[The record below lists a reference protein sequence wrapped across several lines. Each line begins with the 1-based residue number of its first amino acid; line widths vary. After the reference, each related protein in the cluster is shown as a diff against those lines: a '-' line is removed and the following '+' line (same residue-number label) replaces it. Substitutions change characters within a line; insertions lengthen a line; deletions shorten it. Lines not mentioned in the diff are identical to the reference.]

1 MCHYIHATVI
11 LHFLGN
17 FSISGRVI
25 VSPEEASRLNGVYP
39 VKFDIKGAYGVAI
52 NWSDGHFA
60 DIYSFDTLK
69 QIAKE

>member
-1 MCHYIHATVI
+1 M
-11 LHFLGN
+11 
-17 FSISGRVI
+17 SGRVI
-25 VSPEEASRLNGVYP
+25 VTAEEAARLNGVHP
-39 VKFDIKGAYGVAI
+39 VKFDMKGAYGVAI